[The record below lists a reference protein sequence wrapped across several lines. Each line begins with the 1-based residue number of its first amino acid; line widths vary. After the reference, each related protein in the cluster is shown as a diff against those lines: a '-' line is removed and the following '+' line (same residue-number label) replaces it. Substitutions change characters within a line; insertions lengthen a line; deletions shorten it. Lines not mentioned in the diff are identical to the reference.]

1 VDLVNEFA
9 IAVVGAAGAAVAAWV
24 FFQFRRGSSFAITEA
39 AATQLPW
46 SAPTQTVLTVSFD
59 RSHADARPKITAI
72 SILDAQRHTRQEF
85 TFTGADA
92 ARIRDGRMTLA
103 DTENETITVEV
114 LRDGQPGVFDLD
126 GLYVEVA
133 AGRSASKFAEIRVV
147 DPG

>member
-1 VDLVNEFA
+1 MANLAPFA
-9 IAVVGAAGAAVAAWV
+9 LVGAAAVAVATWA
-24 FFQFRRGSSFAITEA
+24 FFQFRQASPFAVTEA

-72 SILDAQRHTRQEF
+72 GILDAQRHTRQEF
-85 TFTGADA
+85 TFSGADA
-92 ARIRDGRMTLA
+92 VRIRDGGMTLA
-103 DTENETITVEV
+103 DSDNETITVEV

-133 AGRSASKFAEIRVV
+133 AGRSASKSAEIRVV